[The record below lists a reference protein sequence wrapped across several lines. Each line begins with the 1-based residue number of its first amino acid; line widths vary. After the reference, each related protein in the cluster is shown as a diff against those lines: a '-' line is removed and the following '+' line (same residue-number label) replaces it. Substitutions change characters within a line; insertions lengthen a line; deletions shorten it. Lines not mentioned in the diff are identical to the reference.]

1 MKLQILVNDK
11 IVDRIDRLAAY
22 VGQSRSSIC
31 ASILAKALPEW
42 ESIMK
47 PGEVEG
53 DICDVPGYEQMMI
66 EIFGECSD
74 E

>member
-66 EIFGECSD
+66 EIIGECSD